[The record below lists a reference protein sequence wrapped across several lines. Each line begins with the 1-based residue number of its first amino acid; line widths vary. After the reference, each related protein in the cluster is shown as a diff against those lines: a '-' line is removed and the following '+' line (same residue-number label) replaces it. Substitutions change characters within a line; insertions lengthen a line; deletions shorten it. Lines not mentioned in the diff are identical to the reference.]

1 MLIHT
6 ARELGLLIREARR
19 RANLTQAVLAERI
32 GVSRK
37 WVIDLEGGKT
47 TAEVG
52 RVLQA
57 LRALDLSLDVRPDAR
72 GAATVD
78 LDAIVDR
85 PR

>member
-1 MLIHT
+1 VLIHT